1 MAELNCLNSEDELK
15 SSLTENQDIDSSLNV
30 DDLQSE
36 LGENSQI
43 SSILAID
50 SLDSEIGQIDTTE
63 SEIDEEEQVESEL
76 DLPTVVKYTG
86 EETKD
91 IVVEVDNN
99 THTISA
105 TISKIKFNSV
115 FEFPSVGSDN
125 LIYIDK
131 STKTMYLWDNEK
143 LTYDRLA
150 SDWSDIEQING
161 GNA

>member
-15 SSLTENQDIDSSLNV
+15 SSLSVNENIDSSLNV

-36 LGENSQI
+36 IGENSQI
-43 SSILAID
+43 SSVLAID
-50 SLDSEIGQIDTTE
+50 TLDSEIESDSTTD
-63 SEIDEEEQVESEL
+63 SELEEEGQVDSEL
-76 DLPTVVKYTG
+76 DLPTVVKYKG
-86 EETKD
+86 KETTD
-91 IVVEVDNN
+91 IIVDVNN
-99 THTISA
+99 NNHTISA
-105 TISKIKFNSV
+105 TISKIQFNSA
-115 FEFPSVGSDN
+115 FEFPSIGSEN

-131 STKTMYLWDNEK
+131 STKTMYLWDAEK

>member
-50 SLDSEIGQIDTTE
+50 SLDSEIGKIDTTE
-63 SEIDEEEQVESEL
+63 SNIGEEEQVDSEL
-76 DLPTVVKYTG
+76 DLPTVVKYKG

-91 IVVEVDNN
+91 IIVDVDNN
-99 THTISA
+99 NHTISA
-105 TISKIKFNSV
+105 TLAKIKYNSV
-115 FEFPSVGSDN
+115 FEFPSVGSEN

-131 STKTMYLWDNEK
+131 STKTMYLWDEENYM
-143 LTYDRLA
+143 YDRLGD
-150 SDWSDIEQING
+150 DWSNIEQING

>member
-36 LGENSQI
+36 LGETSQI

-50 SLDSEIGQIDTTE
+50 SLDSEIGQIDATE
-63 SEIDEEEQVESEL
+63 SKIGEDEQIESEL
-76 DLPTVVKYTG
+76 DLPTVVKYKGKNTP
-86 EETKD
+86 D
-91 IVVEVDNN
+91 IVVNVDNYK
-99 THTISA
+99 HEISA
-105 TISKIKFNSV
+105 TISKIKYNSV
-115 FEFPSVGSDN
+115 FEFPSIGSDN

-131 STKTMYLWDNEK
+131 STKTMYMWDSDR

>member
-1 MAELNCLNSEDELK
+1 MAELNCLNNEDELK
-15 SSLTENQDIDSSLNV
+15 SSLSVNENIDSSLNV

-36 LGENSQI
+36 IGENSQI

-50 SLDSEIGQIDTTE
+50 TLDSYIESDSTTE
-63 SEIDEEEQVESEL
+63 SEIEGEEQLDSEL
-76 DLPTVVKYTG
+76 DLPTVVKYKGKNTS
-86 EETKD
+86 D
-91 IVVEVDNN
+91 IIVNIDNDK
-99 THTISA
+99 HEISA
-105 TISKIKFNSV
+105 TISKIKYNSV
-115 FEFPSVGSDN
+115 FEFPSIGSDN

-131 STKTMYLWDNEK
+131 STKTMYLWDSDR

>member
-36 LGENSQI
+36 LGETSQI

-50 SLDSEIGQIDTTE
+50 SLDSEIGQIDATE
-63 SEIDEEEQVESEL
+63 SKMGEEEQIESEL
-76 DLPTVVKYTG
+76 DLPTVVKYKGKNTP
-86 EETKD
+86 D
-91 IVVEVDNN
+91 IVVNVDNDK
-99 THTISA
+99 HEISA
-105 TISKIKFNSV
+105 TISKIKYNSV
-115 FEFPSVGSDN
+115 FEFPSIGSDN

-131 STKTMYLWDNEK
+131 ATKTMYMWDSER